1 MMKKLTLTI
10 LATSLATIAAAE
22 EINKSLDAD
31 ANGRI
36 SVSNLAGS
44 VEVTGWNRNRVE
56 VTGELGDDVEEF
68 IFERDGNQTTIK
80 VKAPDRSWGKKDVD
94 SDLVIRCPEGSSLN
108 VATVSAD
115 IEVEGVKGEQ
125 DLQGVSGDISTE
137 AFAADI
143 SAETVS
149 GDVDVQGSG
158 QDAEWDLSSVS
169 GDVTGDDLA
178 GDVEAEVVSGD
189 IEITGGAF
197 DRARLETVNG
207 DIGFSAGLRRDGKI
221 DIETVNGS
229 VEVLF
234 EGPVSARFDVET
246 FNGRIKNCF
255 GPKAQRTDKYAPGWK
270 LSFTEGSGEGR
281 VSVDTL
287 NGGVAICKD

>member
-1 MMKKLTLTI
+1 MKTLALTI
-10 LATSLATIAAAE
+10 LATSLAGSALAE
-22 EINKSLDAD
+22 EINRSLDAD
-31 ANGRI
+31 TNGRV

-44 VEVTGWNRNRVE
+44 VEVIGWDRSQVE

-68 IFERDGNQTTIK
+68 IFERDGRQTTIK
-80 VKAPDRSWGKKDVD
+80 VKAPDRSWGKKDVA
-94 SDLVIRCPEGSSLN
+94 SDLVIRCPEGSSLK

-115 IEVEGVKGEQ
+115 IEVEGVRGEQ
-125 DLQGVSGDISTE
+125 YLQGVSGDISTE

-158 QDAEWDLSSVS
+158 NDAEWDLSSVS
-169 GDVTGDDLA
+169 GDVTAEDLS

-189 IEITGGAF
+189 VEVAGGSF

-207 DIGFSAGLRRDGKI
+207 DIGFNAGMRDGGKV

-229 VEVLF
+229 VDVLF
-234 EGPVSARFDVET
+234 EGSVSARFDIET

-255 GPKAQRTDKYAPGWK
+255 GPKAKRTDKYAPGWE

-287 NGGVAICKD
+287 NGSVTICKD

>member
-1 MMKKLTLTI
+1 MKKLALTI
-10 LATSLATIAAAE
+10 LATSLASTAAAE
-22 EINKSLDAD
+22 EINQTLDAD
-31 ANGRI
+31 ENGRV

-44 VEVTGWNRNRVE
+44 VEVIGWDRNKVE
-56 VTGELGDDVEEF
+56 VTGEIGDDVEKF
-68 IFERDGNQTTIK
+68 IFERDGKQTTIK
-80 VKAPDRSWGKKDVD
+80 VKAPDRSWGKKDVS
-94 SDLVIRCPEGSSLN
+94 SDLVIRCPAGSSLN

-115 IEVEGVKGEQ
+115 IEVEGIRGEQ

-143 SAETVS
+143 SAQTVS
-149 GDVDVQGSG
+149 GDVDVDGSG
-158 QDAEWDLSSVS
+158 EDAEWDLSSVS
-169 GDVTGDDLA
+169 GDVTADDLS

-189 IEITGGAF
+189 VEISGGSF
-197 DRARLETVNG
+197 DRVRLETVNG
-207 DIGFSAGLRRDGKI
+207 DITLNAGLRSDGKVA
-221 DIETVNGS
+221 IETVNGT

-255 GPKAQRTDKYAPGWK
+255 GPKPERADKYAPGWE

-287 NGGVAICKD
+287 NGGVSICKD